1 MDDDLLL
8 TNKYL
13 APSDNKQSDTNI
25 FNKLMNA
32 KEKAKTNYSKNNPEF
47 TENIQTNR
55 ETGISVN
62 ENSIAFEQFLKFA
75 QTDKKKKLKKTI
87 LNIDSRNRTNT
98 YTYDSL
104 HINYSSNNSLEFT
117 SNTSTFI
124 INTGSTINYINDI
137 TIFKQ
142 IILTKLSDVDFDQVG
157 VKKIN
162 FEFDIHK
169 GSPILI
175 Y

>member
-32 KEKAKTNYSKNNPEF
+32 KEKAQTNYSKNNPEF

-75 QTDKKKKLKKTI
+75 QTDKKK
-87 LNIDSRNRTNT
+87 N
-98 YTYDSL
+98 
-104 HINYSSNNSLEFT
+104 
-117 SNTSTFI
+117 
-124 INTGSTINYINDI
+124 
-137 TIFKQ
+137 
-142 IILTKLSDVDFDQVG
+142 
-157 VKKIN
+157 
-162 FEFDIHK
+162 
-169 GSPILI
+169 
-175 Y
+175 